1 MQHPCV
7 LWIDE
12 ETKSL
17 KRWSSV
23 WSDSPLRQERKQRT
37 MHRSVKCILD
47 CWEIKMSCIY
57 LFIYNKCLK
66 IGTKPQEVCIWFRKF
81 CTDLWSQ
88 GYHKKHH
95 LLVSLD
101 LVVNGFKHCTG
112 ARQTPHWQFGE
123 SSAFK
128 FSPRKMVWIETW
140 YINESWTLPCKS
152 PKRR

>member
-57 LFIYNKCLK
+57 LFIYNKRLK

-81 CTDLWSQ
+81 CADLWSQ

-128 FSPRKMVWIETW
+128 FSPPENAMDWNMVLYQWIVDPA
-140 YINESWTLPCKS
+140 L
-152 PKRR
+152 